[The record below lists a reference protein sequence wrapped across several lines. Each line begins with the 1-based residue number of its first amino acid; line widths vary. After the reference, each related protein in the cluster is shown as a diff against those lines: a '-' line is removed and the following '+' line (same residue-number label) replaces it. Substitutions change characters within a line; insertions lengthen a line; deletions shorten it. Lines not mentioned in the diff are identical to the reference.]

1 MIRDLVD
8 AADKRQPGQQSD
20 KELAT
25 ANNRWRK
32 GGEEFERYHD
42 WSYDTFSDSD
52 GSSSKTVQIVPRKNL
67 KKHQSYFHEFI
78 LIWICCKQL
87 ILWHLFRFRWFFI
100 KNCSNSFENKYRA
113 MNANRRRLY
122 TGGWK
127 YEVDCPASSPAHRVV
142 WVLHHF
148 QSFGLVSHF
157 WNCAKDIY
165 GLLVQMNLPLPT
177 DISICRIVVWFRL
190 TSNRI
195 HKNVLVY
202 IY

>member
-1 MIRDLVD
+1 M
-8 AADKRQPGQQSD
+8 
-20 KELAT
+20 T
-25 ANNRWRK
+25 
-32 GGEEFERYHD
+32 
-42 WSYDTFSDSD
+42 YDTFSDSD
-52 GSSSKTVQIVPRKNL
+52 GSSSKTVQIVSRTNL

-87 ILWHLFRFRWFFI
+87 ILWHLFRFRCFFI

-122 TGGWK
+122 WRMEIWSRPPRIFT
-127 YEVDCPASSPAHRVV
+127 CTQSC
-142 WVLHHF
+142 F

-202 IY
+202 TYINYIIHTYIYTYKQTNKQINR